1 MRILAL
7 SQLHFLIQGFVSGS
21 IKELKSLSESK
32 LITRWELLATSLLN
46 DGLDAFLCVLGEKKF
61 LQERTECCSRHYP
74 FKTGCLSQNFTL

>member
-7 SQLHFLIQGFVSGS
+7 LQLHFLILGFASGS

-46 DGLDAFLCVLGEKKF
+46 DGLDAFCTF
-61 LQERTECCSRHYP
+61 
-74 FKTGCLSQNFTL
+74 